1 MFARRTAWKLAPNRY
16 SEALSG
22 ARLRGAKL
30 LDLTASN
37 PTQCKFDFDSK
48 AILQSLAHAA
58 ALSYDPEPQGLLIA
72 REAVAD
78 YYNRHSVR
86 GSATPIHAEQLLL
99 TTSTSEGYSYLFRLL
114 CDPGDEVL
122 VPRPSYPL
130 FEFLADIQ
138 DVRLRPY
145 DLFYDHGWHID
156 TGGIAD
162 SMSESTR
169 AVLVVNPNNP
179 TGSFVHTQELERV
192 ASICAEREVG
202 LIADEVFL
210 DYEVESSPGK
220 SIAFMNQCLAFTL
233 SGLSKISCLPQMKL
247 AWIVLSGP
255 ENLREAAHDRL
266 EIIADTYLS
275 VNAPIQHAAREL
287 LLQKNSMQP
296 QLLRRIRSNLE
307 FLDEE
312 VRNADAIQ
320 RLRVEGGWYAVLR
333 VPVKQSDEDLAIE
346 LIGRGVILHPGHFY
360 DFSRDGFLVVSLITP
375 SQEFSEGI
383 RVVLEMFDRSSST
396 NTK

>member
-1 MFARRTAWKLAPNRY
+1 MFARRTAWKLTQNRY
-16 SEALSG
+16 SAALQEVR
-22 ARLRGAKL
+22 ARGTTL

-37 PTQCKFDFDSK
+37 PTHCNFDFDSA
-48 AILQSLAHAA
+48 AILA
-58 ALSYDPEPQGLLIA
+58 ALAKPDSLTYDPQPQGLLSA

-78 YYNRHSVR
+78 YYNCKQFASTI
-86 GSATPIHAEQLLL
+86 GPISPQQIFL

-138 DVRLRPY
+138 DVQLRPY

-156 TGGIAD
+156 FGGIAN
-162 SMSESTR
+162 SIGEGTR

-179 TGSFVHTQELERV
+179 TGSFVRAAELEQL
-192 ASICAEREVG
+192 ASLCGDRELA
-202 LIADEVFL
+202 LISDEVFL
-210 DYEVESSPGK
+210 DYSVETAAEASVAFSPK
-220 SIAFMNQCLAFTL
+220 CLSFAL

-247 AWIVLSGP
+247 AWIVVNGP
-255 ENLREAAHDRL
+255 QQLRREAHDRL

-275 VNAPIQHAAREL
+275 VNAPIQHALSEL
-287 LLQKNSMQP
+287 LAQKKQIQP
-296 QLLRRIRSNLE
+296 QLLHRIKGNLK

-312 VRNADAIQ
+312 LRTASAIQ

-333 VPVKQSDEDLAIE
+333 VPAKQSDEDLAIE
-346 LIGRGVILHPGHFY
+346 LINHGVIVHPGHFY
-360 DFSRDGFLVVSLITP
+360 DFPQDGYLVVSLVTP
-375 SQEFSEGI
+375 EQEFRNGI
-383 RVVLEMFDRSSST
+383 RKILDVLS
-396 NTK
+396 